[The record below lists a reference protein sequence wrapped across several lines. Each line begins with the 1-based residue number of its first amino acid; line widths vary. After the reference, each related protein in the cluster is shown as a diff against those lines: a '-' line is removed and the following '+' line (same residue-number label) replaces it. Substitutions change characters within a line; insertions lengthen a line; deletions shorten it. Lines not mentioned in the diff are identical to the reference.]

1 MSLPS
6 HTGTWNYPTPTRFG
20 VGRIAELPT
29 ACRELDM
36 ARPLLVTDPGLAE
49 LPITAQAVAIC
60 EAAGLPVGAFSD
72 IQGNPVGGDV
82 TRGVDAFRRGE
93 HDGVIAFGGGSALDV
108 GKAIALMAGQTLSL
122 WDVEDIGDNWTHVDV
137 SGMAPCVAVPTTSG
151 TGSEVGRASVITKED
166 EHRKVIIFHP
176 GMLPGRVVCDPGLT
190 VGLPAKLTAAVGMDA
205 LSHNLEAYC
214 APGFHPLA
222 DGIAVEGMRLIFRS
236 LRAAVSDGTD
246 LAARSDLMAA
256 SLMGAT
262 AFQKGLGGMHAMSHP
277 IGAVLGAHHGL
288 TNAIVMP
295 YVLRFN
301 APAIRDRLTD
311 LARALDLEVMS
322 EMGFIDS
329 ILEMRQD
336 IGIPHTLAAVGFTQ
350 DHATSLAPAALADP
364 CAGGNPVP
372 LTEAL
377 LEQLYRA
384 ALAGQ

>member
-20 VGRIAELPT
+20 VGRIAELPM
-29 ACRELDM
+29 ACRELGM
-36 ARPLLVTDPGLAE
+36 ARPLLVTDPGLVD

-60 EAAGLPVGAFSD
+60 AAAGLPVSVFSD
-72 IQGNPVGGDV
+72 MQANPVGADV
-82 TRGVDAFRRGE
+82 TRGVEAFNRGG

-108 GKAIALMAGQTLSL
+108 GKAIALMAGQSLSL
-122 WDVEDIGDNWTHVDV
+122 WDVEDVGDNWTRVDA
-137 SGMAPCVAVPTTSG
+137 SAMAPCVAVPTTSG
-151 TGSEVGRASVITKED
+151 TGSEVGRSSVITKEE
-166 EHRKVIIFHP
+166 EHRKVIIFHA
-176 GMLPGRVVCDPGLT
+176 GMLPGRVVCDPALT
-190 VGLPAKLTAAVGMDA
+190 VGLPANLTAAVGMDA

-222 DGIAVEGMRLIFRS
+222 DGIAVEGIRLVFRS
-236 LRAAVSDGTD
+236 LRAAVADGTD

-301 APAIRDRLTD
+301 ASAIRDRLTE
-311 LARALDLEVMS
+311 LARALDLEIIS

-329 ILEMRQD
+329 ILDLRQD
-336 IGIPHTLAAVGFTQ
+336 IGIPHTLAAVGFTEA
-350 DHATSLAPAALADP
+350 HATSLAPAALADP

-372 LTEAL
+372 LTEAS
-377 LEQLYRA
+377 LEQLFRT
-384 ALAGQ
+384 ALAGE